1 MSAYEYGFTIT
12 PGRSSRVRSLTIA
25 GAALAAVCVLSST
38 VVMRELVGTPTA
50 RAAIAP
56 VTVPTA
62 PTTPAATAAPARA
75 WALEPRWWR
84 GEIRQIVRSA
94 PTAPTAAPPVQE
106 SELTFTKG
114 YQLRLAARQV
124 GQPAAQPATPPAQVA
139 TTTPAVDPKAARPVA
154 AVRKPTTVAHTD
166 TQEIRPA
173 ARIEGPGNPFARFDV
188 GTRALAYDSQRSSER
203 GLADVRRTPPK
214 GLFGTLY

>member
-1 MSAYEYGFTIT
+1 MPAYEYAFTVT

-25 GAALAAVCVLSST
+25 GAAIAAVCVLSST

-56 VTVPTA
+56 AASPVPT
-62 PTTPAATAAPARA
+62 TTPAATVAPVRT

-94 PTAPTAAPPVQE
+94 PTVQE

-124 GQPAAQPATPPAQVA
+124 GQSVAQPAAPPAQVA
-139 TTTPAVDPKAARPVA
+139 TTTPAADPKAARPA
-154 AVRKPTTVAHTD
+154 ATVRKATTVAHTD
-166 TQEIRPA
+166 TPEIRPA

-203 GLADVRRTPPK
+203 GVADVRRTPPK

>member
-1 MSAYEYGFTIT
+1 MQ
-12 PGRSSRVRSLTIA
+12 
-25 GAALAAVCVLSST
+25 
-38 VVMRELVGTPTA
+38 
-50 RAAIAP
+50 
-56 VTVPTA
+56 
-62 PTTPAATAAPARA
+62 A

-94 PTAPTAAPPVQE
+94 PTAPIAPSVQD

-124 GQPAAQPATPPAQVA
+124 GQPETQPSPPAQVA
-139 TTTPAVDPKAARPVA
+139 ATTPAADAKPARPVA
-154 AVRKPTTVAHTD
+154 AVRKPTTAAHTD
-166 TQEIRPA
+166 AP

-188 GTRALAYDSQRSSER
+188 GTRALAYDSQRPSER
-203 GLADVRRTPPK
+203 GVADVRRTPPK